1 MSNLID
7 QFPKEQ
13 TIEKGKKLQFLYL
26 KLPHQP
32 SKGIFFF
39 FFFFSNSEI
48 IISITIEGTEKHT
61 LTLRSNDKITKK

>member
-39 FFFFSNSEI
+39 FFFLIVKS
-48 IISITIEGTEKHT
+48 
-61 LTLRSNDKITKK
+61 

>member
-32 SKGIFFF
+32 SKGFFF
-39 FFFFSNSEI
+39 FFFYSEI
-48 IISITIEGTEKHT
+48 IISITIEGTKKHT

>member
-32 SKGIFFF
+32 SKGFFF
-39 FFFFSNSEI
+39 FFFYSEI

>member
-32 SKGIFFF
+32 SKGFF
-39 FFFFSNSEI
+39 FFFFS
-48 IISITIEGTEKHT
+48 IEK
-61 LTLRSNDKITKK
+61 S